1 VFDDEAHLNGG
12 EGPCF
17 MSALVS
23 SRVRGAGVLT
33 PSGDLRHGTA
43 PIVDLDRG
51 LRAGDSGVKSPNVL
65 LAQFSIR
72 QEAGYLGIHRKGYIM
87 AASACTDNA
96 DALVQ

>member
-1 VFDDEAHLNGG
+1 
-12 EGPCF
+12 

-33 PSGDLRHGTA
+33 PSRDLRHGTA

-51 LRAGDSGVKSPNVL
+51 LRAGDNGVKSSNVL

-72 QEAGYLGIHRKGYIM
+72 QEAGYLVSTEKV
-87 AASACTDNA
+87 T
-96 DALVQ
+96 

>member
-1 VFDDEAHLNGG
+1 MFDDEAHLNGG

-17 MSALVS
+17 MSALVP

-33 PSGDLRHGTA
+33 PSRHLRHGTA

-51 LRAGDSGVKSPNVL
+51 LRAGDSGVKSSNVL

-72 QEAGYLGIHRKGYIM
+72 QEAGYLGIHKKV
-87 AASACTDNA
+87 T
-96 DALVQ
+96 